1 MGEPGGRGGW
11 SRAPENQMAPACCDV
26 LGNANGPEDERQRE
40 RMARGA
46 CYMLA
51 QVRVQRAVNFKERN
65 RPSPSGM
72 YAERL
77 GLHLEWDMYDK
88 EYPTQERRDR
98 LYM

>member
-1 MGEPGGRGGW
+1 MFWET
-11 SRAPENQMAPACCDV
+11 QTV
-26 LGNANGPEDERQRE
+26 EDERQRE

-88 EYPTQERRDR
+88 ETTQLKRGEIGYTCSCIT
-98 LYM
+98 LVHYELN